1 MAFMMEQCSVRMSTM
16 ERWVELEF
24 DYARR
29 LRASNREQ
37 RKALYVEAYS
47 EVSKARMA
55 GFTSA
60 DPESRTAGTSKGLVA
75 TLTPLCRLD
84 QRVLEVGCGR
94 GYTCWKLAPLVKEIV
109 GTDVSAPALAEAREL
124 LSSHGITNAQI
135 LEADGEE
142 LTARF
147 GTEAFDLVLS
157 IEVYEHLHRD
167 DGLAHL
173 REVYSVLK
181 PGGAYVIVTP
191 HRMNGPTD
199 VTCMVYPDSR
209 ECLGFHLNETT
220 NKELMADLRAAGFTR
235 FSSVLRLNHR
245 VPALPDIWYPARLCA
260 WAEAWHPALSRIRL
274 GTLSGHFLGIML
286 RAVKTA

>member
-1 MAFMMEQCSVRMSTM
+1 MAPLMEQCSVRMSTM

-37 RKALYVEAYS
+37 RKALYAEAYS

-55 GFTSA
+55 AFTSA
-60 DPESRTAGTSKGLVA
+60 DPETRTAGTSKGLVA
-75 TLTPLCRLD
+75 TLAPLCRRD

-94 GYTCWKLAPLVKEIV
+94 GYTCWKLAPRVKEIV

-124 LSSHGITNAQI
+124 LSSRGITNARI
-135 LEADGEE
+135 LEAGGEE

-199 VTCMVYPDSR
+199 VTCVVYPESR

-220 NKELMADLRAAGFTR
+220 NKELMADLRAAGFSR
-235 FSSVLRLNHR
+235 FSSVLPLTRKIP
-245 VPALPDIWYPARLCA
+245 VLPDIWYPARLCA
-260 WAEAWHPALSRIRL
+260 WAEAWHPALSHI
-274 GTLSGHFLGIML
+274 GFGILSRYFLGILL

>member
-1 MAFMMEQCSVRMSTM
+1 MSTM

-37 RKALYVEAYS
+37 RKALYAEAYS

-55 GFTSA
+55 AFTSA
-60 DPESRTAGTSKGLVA
+60 DPETRTAGTSKGLVA
-75 TLTPLCRLD
+75 TLAPLCRRD

-94 GYTCWKLAPLVKEIV
+94 GYTCWKLAPHVREIV

-181 PGGAYVIVTP
+181 PGGSYVVVTP
-191 HRMNGPTD
+191 NRLNGPTD
-199 VTCMVYPDSR
+199 VTCVVYPESR

-220 NKELMADLRAAGFTR
+220 NKELIADLQAAGFSR
-235 FSSVLRLNHR
+235 FSSVLPLTRK

-260 WAEAWHPALSRIRL
+260 WAEAWHPALSHIGL
-274 GTLSGHFLGIML
+274 GILSRYFLGILL
-286 RAVKTA
+286 RAVKTT

>member
-1 MAFMMEQCSVRMSTM
+1 MD
-16 ERWVELEF
+16 RWVELEF
-24 DYARR
+24 AYARR
-29 LRASNREQ
+29 LRTSSREQ
-37 RKALYVEAYS
+37 RKTLYAEAYS
-47 EVSKARMA
+47 AVSKARMDS
-55 GFTSA
+55 FTSA
-60 DPESRTAGTSKGLVA
+60 DPEARTAGTSKGLVA
-75 TLTPLCRLD
+75 TLAPLCRRD

-94 GYTCWKLAPLVKEIV
+94 EYTCWKLAPRVKEIV

-124 LSSHGITNAQI
+124 LSSRGITNAQV
-135 LEADGEE
+135 LEAGGED

-147 GTEAFDLVLS
+147 GKEAFDLVLS

-199 VTCMVYPDSR
+199 VTCVVYPEAR
-209 ECLGFHLNETT
+209 EPMGFHLNETT
-220 NKELMADLRAAGFTR
+220 NLELMTDLRTAGFSR
-235 FSSVLRLNHR
+235 FSSVLPLTRKIS
-245 VPALPDIWYPARLCA
+245 ALPDIWYPARLCT
-260 WAEAWHPALSRIRL
+260 WAEAWHPALSHIGL
-274 GTLSGHFLGIML
+274 GILSRYFLGILL

>member
-1 MAFMMEQCSVRMSTM
+1 M
-16 ERWVELEF
+16 ERWAELEF

-29 LRASNREQ
+29 LRASNRDQ

-55 GFTSA
+55 TFTSA
-60 DPESRTAGTSKGLVA
+60 DPEHRTAGTCKELVA
-75 TLTPLCRLD
+75 TLAPLCRPD

-94 GYTCWKLAPLVKEIV
+94 GYTCWKLAPRVREIV

-124 LSSHGITNAQI
+124 LSSHGITNARI
-135 LEADGEE
+135 LAGDGEE
-142 LTARF
+142 LTAQF

-181 PGGAYVIVTP
+181 PGGSYVIVTP
-191 HRMNGPTD
+191 NRLNGPAD
-199 VTCMVYPDSR
+199 VTCVVYPDAR
-209 ECLGFHLNETT
+209 EALGFHLNETT
-220 NKELMADLRAAGFTR
+220 NKELMADLRAAGFSR
-235 FSSVLRLNHR
+235 FSSVLPLTRR
-245 VPALPDIWYPARLCA
+245 VSALPDIWYSARLCA
-260 WAEAWHPALSRIRL
+260 WAESWHPLVSRIGLGILSRY
-274 GTLSGHFLGIML
+274 FLGIFL
-286 RAVKTA
+286 RATKPA

>member
-1 MAFMMEQCSVRMSTM
+1 MASLMEQWCIPMSTM

-55 GFTSA
+55 GFTSE

-75 TLTPLCRLD
+75 TLAPLCRLD

-94 GYTCWKLAPLVKEIV
+94 GYTCWKLAPLVREIV

-124 LSSHGITNAQI
+124 LSSKGVTNARI
-135 LEADGEE
+135 LEADSEE

-199 VTCMVYPDSR
+199 VTCVVYPESR

-220 NKELMADLRAAGFTR
+220 NKELMADLRAAGFSR
-235 FSSVLRLNHR
+235 FSCVLPLTRKIS
-245 VPALPDIWYPARLCA
+245 ALPDIWYPARLCA
-260 WAEAWHPALSRIRL
+260 WAEGWHPALSHIGL
-274 GTLSGHFLGIML
+274 GILSRYFLGILL
-286 RAVKTA
+286 RAVKKA